1 MSKRIVYLNNKTEK
15 TSFLRSSLV
24 FLFDVMQSNQ
34 NGNNLNL
41 FMEQKLIL
49 QPRIALN
56 YTSLTKK
63 NQSIKSITYLI

>member
-63 NQSIKSITYLI
+63 NQSIKSITYI